1 MLPSTGGILAPLLSP
16 RSSAASRCLRSVRR
30 ANSITGRRCRAVQQ
44 CLKCGAPPPLACS
57 MCHACFSAA
66 HSPAEL
72 PQAVQ
77 AICCRHCAARE
88 VPGGWELHD
97 SPADAA
103 GAALRGALA
112 WADGLTGNQLD
123 FELRELDPHRFRADG
138 SASGSLD
145 GVALEQRFERDILL
159 EFRAC
164 TSCSRQAGGYYEATL
179 QLRTPREAVLAAA
192 VTRVNAALE
201 EGAPQFFAT
210 EDGPVRGGYDFQLS
224 STDRARALAR
234 ALLLVM
240 GGEVKETSSL
250 VGRREGRDVLR
261 HTFGVRLPPVLADDV
276 VLHDSA
282 AWRVAAIEQ
291 RRARLRCASETR
303 PDWKPK
309 LSGLEAA
316 RRLGEEREVQVV
328 SRRGRELQLLD
339 PFTLRTVEA
348 RAPDAWGG
356 NVSAVRDGGDTWF
369 LWE

>member
-1 MLPSTGGILAPLLSP
+1 M
-16 RSSAASRCLRSVRR
+16 
-30 ANSITGRRCRAVQQ
+30 QQ
-44 CLKCGAPPPLACS
+44 CLKCGAPPPLARS
-57 MCHACFSAA
+57 VCHACFSAA
-66 HSPAEL
+66 HSPAEF

>member
-1 MLPSTGGILAPLLSP
+1 
-16 RSSAASRCLRSVRR
+16 
-30 ANSITGRRCRAVQQ
+30 VQQ
-44 CLKCGAPPPLACS
+44 CLKCGAPPPLARS
-57 MCHACFSAA
+57 VCHACFSAA
-66 HSPAEL
+66 HSPAEF

>member
-1 MLPSTGGILAPLLSP
+1 
-16 RSSAASRCLRSVRR
+16 
-30 ANSITGRRCRAVQQ
+30 
-44 CLKCGAPPPLACS
+44 

-66 HSPAEL
+66 YSPAEF

-77 AICCRHCAARE
+77 AICCRHCSARE

-103 GAALRGALA
+103 GAALHGALA

-123 FELRELDPHRFRADG
+123 FELRELDPHRFRAAG

-179 QLRTPREAVLAAA
+179 QLRTPRRAVLKVA
-192 VTRVNAALE
+192 VARVNAALE

-224 STDRARALAR
+224 STNRARALSR

-276 VLHDSA
+276 VLHDGA
-282 AWRVAAIEQ
+282 AWRVGIA
-291 RRARLRCASETR
+291 
-303 PDWKPK
+303 P
-309 LSGLEAA
+309 GLEAEALRAGGGAAAGRGARSADGEPARSRIAAARPVHAAHGRGARACGVGWQRERSA
-316 RRLGEEREVQVV
+316 RR
-328 SRRGRELQLLD
+328 RRHFLPVGI
-339 PFTLRTVEA
+339 A
-348 RAPDAWGG
+348 RFGHMQNSVPAP
-356 NVSAVRDGGDTWF
+356 
-369 LWE
+369 

>member
-1 MLPSTGGILAPLLSP
+1 
-16 RSSAASRCLRSVRR
+16 
-30 ANSITGRRCRAVQQ
+30 
-44 CLKCGAPPPLACS
+44 

-66 HSPAEL
+66 HSPAEF

>member
-1 MLPSTGGILAPLLSP
+1 M
-16 RSSAASRCLRSVRR
+16 
-30 ANSITGRRCRAVQQ
+30 QQ
-44 CLKCGAPPPLACS
+44 CLKCGAPPPLARS

-66 HSPAEL
+66 HSPAEF

-77 AICCRHCAARE
+77 AICCRHCSARE

-145 GVALEQRFERDILL
+145 GVALEQRFECDILL

-179 QLRTPREAVLAAA
+179 QLRTPREAVLKAA
-192 VTRVNAALE
+192 VARVNAALE

-224 STDRARALAR
+224 STDRARALSR
-234 ALLLVM
+234 ALLLAM

-276 VLHDSA
+276 VLHDGT
-282 AWRVAAIEQ
+282 AWRGGAPP
-291 RRARLRCASETR
+291 RRR
-303 PDWKPK
+303 PPPPP
-309 LSGLEAA
+309 AA
-316 RRLGEEREVQVV
+316 R
-328 SRRGRELQLLD
+328 SPPPPD
-339 PFTLRTVEA
+339 PQPA
-348 RAPDAWGG
+348 
-356 NVSAVRDGGDTWF
+356 
-369 LWE
+369 

>member
-1 MLPSTGGILAPLLSP
+1 M
-16 RSSAASRCLRSVRR
+16 
-30 ANSITGRRCRAVQQ
+30 
-44 CLKCGAPPPLACS
+44 
-57 MCHACFSAA
+57 
-66 HSPAEL
+66 
-72 PQAVQ
+72 
-77 AICCRHCAARE
+77 
-88 VPGGWELHD
+88 PGGWELHD

>member
-1 MLPSTGGILAPLLSP
+1 
-16 RSSAASRCLRSVRR
+16 
-30 ANSITGRRCRAVQQ
+30 
-44 CLKCGAPPPLACS
+44 

-66 HSPAEL
+66 HSPAEF

-77 AICCRHCAARE
+77 AICCRHCSARE

-145 GVALEQRFERDILL
+145 GVALEQRFECDILL

-179 QLRTPREAVLAAA
+179 QLRTPREAVLKAA
-192 VTRVNAALE
+192 VARVNAALE

-224 STDRARALAR
+224 STDRARALSR
-234 ALLLVM
+234 ALLLAM

-276 VLHDSA
+276 VLHDGT
-282 AWRVAAIEQ
+282 AWRGAPHPRPPPPAP
-291 RRARLRCASETR
+291 LRVGIA
-303 PDWKPK
+303 P
-309 LSGLEAA
+309 GLEAEALRAGGGAAAGRGARSAGGEPARPRTAAARPVHAAHGRGARARGVGRQRGCGA
-316 RRLGEEREVQVV
+316 RRR
-328 SRRGRELQLLD
+328 
-339 PFTLRTVEA
+339 
-348 RAPDAWGG
+348 
-356 NVSAVRDGGDTWF
+356 
-369 LWE
+369 

>member
-1 MLPSTGGILAPLLSP
+1 
-16 RSSAASRCLRSVRR
+16 
-30 ANSITGRRCRAVQQ
+30 
-44 CLKCGAPPPLACS
+44 

-66 HSPAEL
+66 HSPVEF

-77 AICCRHCAARE
+77 AICCRHCSARE

-145 GVALEQRFERDILL
+145 GVALEQRFECDILL

-179 QLRTPREAVLAAA
+179 QLRTPREAVLKAA
-192 VTRVNAALE
+192 VARVNAALE

-224 STDRARALAR
+224 STDRARALSR
-234 ALLLVM
+234 ALLLAM

-276 VLHDSA
+276 VLHDGT
-282 AWRVAAIEQ
+282 AWRVGIA
-291 RRARLRCASETR
+291 
-303 PDWKPK
+303 P
-309 LSGLEAA
+309 GLEAEALRAGGGAAAGRGARSAGGEPARPRTAAARPVHAAHGRGARARGVGRQRGCGA
-316 RRLGEEREVQVV
+316 RRR
-328 SRRGRELQLLD
+328 
-339 PFTLRTVEA
+339 
-348 RAPDAWGG
+348 
-356 NVSAVRDGGDTWF
+356 
-369 LWE
+369 

>member
-1 MLPSTGGILAPLLSP
+1 
-16 RSSAASRCLRSVRR
+16 
-30 ANSITGRRCRAVQQ
+30 
-44 CLKCGAPPPLACS
+44 

-66 HSPAEL
+66 HSPAEF

-77 AICCRHCAARE
+77 AICCRHCSARE

-103 GAALRGALA
+103 GAALHGALA

-123 FELRELDPHRFRADG
+123 FELRELDPHRFRANG

-145 GVALEQRFERDILL
+145 GVALEQCFERDILL

-179 QLRTPREAVLAAA
+179 QLRTPREAVLKVA
-192 VTRVNAALE
+192 VARVNAALE

-224 STDRARALAR
+224 STDRARALSR

-276 VLHDSA
+276 VLHDGA
-282 AWRVAAIEQ
+282 AWRVAAIER
-291 RRARLRCASETR
+291 RRARLRCASESR

-309 LSGLEAA
+309 LSELEAA
-316 RRLGEEREVQVV
+316 RRLGEEREAQVV
-328 SRRGRELQLLD
+328 SRRDRELQLLD

-348 RAPDAWGG
+348 RAPAEWDGS
-356 NVSAVRDGGDTWF
+356 VSAVRDGGDTFF